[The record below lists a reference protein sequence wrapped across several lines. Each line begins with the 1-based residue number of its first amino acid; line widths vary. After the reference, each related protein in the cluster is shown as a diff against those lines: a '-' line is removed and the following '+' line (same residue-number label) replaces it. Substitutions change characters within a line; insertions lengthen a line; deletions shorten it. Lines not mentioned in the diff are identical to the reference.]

1 MPTDSKR
8 SPRVAP
14 ARRVTRFDLDTQ
26 SELSESDDFLEAQ
39 REQAIGRIKA
49 HKIRRFRV
57 FLMLYFI
64 VNALMI
70 ATWVLCAAMGWSQY
84 FNGSILIVTIGIWG
98 CLVAI
103 VGYRAYQSTGY
114 AEEEIQ
120 REMQKLP

>member
-1 MPTDSKR
+1 MSQI
-8 SPRVAP
+8 
-14 ARRVTRFDLDTQ
+14 DLDTQ
-26 SELSESDDFLEAQ
+26 SELSESDDFLEAR
-39 REQAIGRIKA
+39 RELAIGRIKA

-64 VNALMI
+64 LNALLI

-84 FNGSILIVTIGIWG
+84 FNGSILIITVGIWG

-114 AEEEIQ
+114 TEEEIQ